1 MAKQFVGKATS
12 YTAEGADARF
22 IDNDEQTQAL
32 NTLRN
37 EVPGLADARIE
48 ARIEAYK
55 QEANAKFALN
65 TALDSLLKAVDA
77 AATYAPKSA
86 LEGLLKAADAAATYA
101 SKGELQAAKDVLD
114 KGLKDNA
121 DADARRWSV
130 ISANKTNVEKLQA
143 SMTAVETRV
152 KALEDKPAAPGG
164 QGGGVQA
171 GDTGWVDI
179 AQGQVGAGQYQYRV
193 VGATMFFRK
202 KGDEW
207 RALPKP
213 ATTVTHIATLPQT
226 YGKLERA
233 NVQVVKKGDPKQGNG
248 DVWTSDGSMIEVW
261 PNWTVKYTCM
271 DLQGTYAMDLL
282 KTTVEKPLLTPAQPG
297 GAGGVTEETLNQKIY
312 ELKTNLEAKITAAT
326 SMIASTRAVMS
337 GVNDKVNILETTVG
351 EHTTRI
357 TALENKPGGGAA
369 TGATV
374 LVLGPTEAV
383 PVGTKPG
390 TVIVRRSN

>member
-12 YTAEGADARF
+12 YTVDGAEARF

-37 EVPGLADARIE
+37 EVPDLANARIE
-48 ARIEAYK
+48 ARIDAYK
-55 QEANAKFALN
+55 QEVNAKFALKS
-65 TALDSLLKAVDA
+65 ALDGLLKAVDA

-101 SKGELQAAKDVLD
+101 SKGELQAAKDALD

-121 DADARRWSV
+121 DADSQRWSV
-130 ISANKTNVEKLQA
+130 ISGNKTNVEKLQA

-152 KALEDKPAAPGG
+152 KALEDAPGG
-164 QGGGVQA
+164 GGGGLKV
-171 GDTGWVDI
+171 GDTGWKDI
-179 AQGQVGAGQYQYRV
+179 ETGQVGAGQYQYRV
-193 VGATMFFRK
+193 VGATMFLRK
-202 KGDEW
+202 AGDEW

-213 ATTVTHIATLPQT
+213 TKTVTHVATLPQT

-233 NVQVVKKGDPKQGNG
+233 STLVVKKGDPAQGKQ
-248 DVWTSDGSMIEVW
+248 DEWTSDGSMVEIW

-282 KTTVEKPLLTPAQPG
+282 KTTVEKPLISPAGASG
-297 GAGGVTEETLNQKIY
+297 GITEETLNQKLDT
-312 ELKTNLEAKITAAT
+312 LKTSLEAQIRAAQ
-326 SMIASTRAVMS
+326 SEAASTKAQLS
-337 GVNDKVNILETTVG
+337 TLNTKVED
-351 EHTTRI
+351 HATRI
-357 TALENKPGGGAA
+357 TALENKPAG
-369 TGATV
+369 TSTPL

-383 PVGTKPG
+383 PAGTKPG

>member
-12 YTAEGADARF
+12 YTVDGAEARF

-37 EVPGLADARIE
+37 EVPDLANARIE

-55 QEANAKFALN
+55 QEVNARFALKS
-65 TALDSLLKAVDA
+65 ALDGLLKAADA

-86 LEGLLKAADAAATYA
+86 LEGLLKASDAAATYA
-101 SKGELQAAKDVLD
+101 AKGDLAAAKEALE
-114 KGLKDNA
+114 KSLKDNT
-121 DADARRWSV
+121 DADARRWGV
-130 ISANKTNVEKLQA
+130 ISANKEDVADLK
-143 SMTAVETRV
+143 TRV

-164 QGGGVQA
+164 GAGGVQA
-171 GDTGWVDI
+171 GDTGWKDI
-179 AQGQVGAGQYQYRV
+179 ETGQVGAGQYQYRV
-193 VGATMFFRK
+193 VGATMFLRK
-202 KGDEW
+202 AGDEW

-213 ATTVTHIATLPQT
+213 TRTVTHIATLPQT

-233 NVQVVKKGDPKQGNG
+233 STLVVKKGDPAQGKQ
-248 DVWTSDGSMIEVW
+248 DEWTSDGSMVEIW

-271 DLQGTYAMDLL
+271 DLQGVYAMDLL

-297 GAGGVTEETLNQKIY
+297 GGVTEETLNQKLND
-312 ELKTNLEAKITAAT
+312 LKT
-326 SMIASTRAVMS
+326 S
-337 GVNDKVNILETTVG
+337 LETQIRANHAEFISIKARMTETKTKV
-351 EHTTRI
+351 EALETKV
-357 TALENKPGGGAA
+357 TALENKPGG
-369 TGATV
+369 TSTPL

-383 PVGTKPG
+383 PAGTKPG

>member
-12 YTAEGADARF
+12 YTVDGAEARF

-37 EVPGLADARIE
+37 EVPDLANARIE

-55 QEANAKFALN
+55 QEVNARFALKG
-65 TALDSLLKAVDA
+65 ALD
-77 AATYAPKSA
+77 
-86 LEGLLKAADAAATYA
+86 GLLKAADAAATYVPKTALEGLLKA
-101 SKGELQAAKDVLD
+101 SDAAATYVAKGDLEAAKEALE

-121 DADARRWSV
+121 DTDARRWSV
-130 ISANKTNVEKLQA
+130 ISTNKTDVTDLK
-143 SMTAVETRV
+143 TRV
-152 KALEDKPAAPGG
+152 KALEDKSGG

-179 AQGQVGAGQYQYRV
+179 AQDQVGAGQYQYRV

-202 KGDEW
+202 AGDEW

-213 ATTVTHIATLPQT
+213 TKTVTHVATLPRT

-233 NVQVVKKGDPKQGNG
+233 SALVVKKGDLAQGKQ
-248 DVWTSDGSMIEVW
+248 DEWTSDGSMIEIW

-271 DLQGTYAMDLL
+271 DLQGVYAMDLL
-282 KTTVEKPLLTPAQPG
+282 KTTVEKPLLNSAQPG
-297 GAGGVTEETLNQKIY
+297 GAGGVTEEKLNQKID
-312 ELKTNLEAKITAAT
+312 ELKTSLEAKITAAT
-326 SMIASTRAVMS
+326 SEVASTKAVMS
-337 GVNDKVNILETTVG
+337 GVRDKVKTLETTVG

-357 TALENKPGGGAA
+357 TTLENKLGGGAA

-383 PVGTKPG
+383 PQGTKPG

>member
-48 ARIEAYK
+48 ARVEAYK
-55 QEANAKFALN
+55 QEVNAKFAL
-65 TALDSLLKAVDA
+65 
-77 AATYAPKSA
+77 KSA
-86 LEGLLKAADAAATYA
+86 LDGLLKAADAAATYA
-101 SKGELQAAKDVLD
+101 PKAALEGLLKASDAAATYAAKGDLASA
-114 KGLKDNA
+114 KEALEKSLKENT
-121 DADARRWSV
+121 DADTRRWSV
-130 ISANKTNVEKLQA
+130 ISANKTDVTDLK
-143 SMTAVETRV
+143 TRV

-193 VGATMFFRK
+193 VGATMFLRK
-202 KGDEW
+202 AGDEW

-213 ATTVTHIATLPQT
+213 AKTVTHVATLPQT

-233 NVQVVKKGDPKQGNG
+233 STLVVKKGDPAQGKQ
-248 DVWTSDGSMIEVW
+248 DEWTSDGSMIEIW

-271 DLQGTYAMDLL
+271 DLQGVYAMDLL
-282 KTTVEKPLLTPAQPG
+282 KTTVEKPLISPA
-297 GAGGVTEETLNQKIY
+297 GAGGGITEETLNQRLDT
-312 ELKTNLEAKITAAT
+312 LKTSLEAQI
-326 SMIASTRAVMS
+326 RANS
-337 GVNDKVNILETTVG
+337 GELAGIKTQVSGTKTKVETLETKV
-351 EHTTRI
+351 
-357 TALENKPGGGAA
+357 TALENKPGG
-369 TGATV
+369 TGTPL

>member
-12 YTAEGADARF
+12 YTVDGAEARF

-37 EVPGLADARIE
+37 EVPNLANARIE
-48 ARIEAYK
+48 ARIDAYK
-55 QEANAKFALN
+55 LEVNAKFRSVFS
-65 TALDSLLKAVDA
+65 ALDDLLKVADA
-77 AATYAPKSA
+77 AATYAPKAA

-101 SKGELQAAKDVLD
+101 SKGDLAAAKEALE
-114 KGLKDNA
+114 KGLKDNM

-130 ISANKTNVEKLQA
+130 ISANKTDVADLK
-143 SMTAVETRV
+143 TRV

-213 ATTVTHIATLPQT
+213 AGANTHIATLPQT

-233 NVQVVKKGDPKQGNG
+233 SVLVVKKDGDN
-248 DVWTSDGSMIEVW
+248 WLSDGSMIEVW
-261 PNWTVKYTCM
+261 PNWTVKYSCK

-297 GAGGVTEETLNQKIY
+297 GGVTEEKLN
-312 ELKTNLEAKITAAT
+312 ELKTSLEAKITAAT
-326 SMIASTRAVMS
+326 SEIASTKAVMT
-337 GVNDKVNILETTVG
+337 GVRDKVTTLETTVG
-351 EHTTRI
+351 EHTSKI
-357 TALENKPGGGAA
+357 AALENKPGGGAGA
-369 TGATV
+369 GATV
-374 LVLGPTEAV
+374 LVLGPTENLPA
-383 PVGTKPG
+383 GTKPG

>member
-12 YTAEGADARF
+12 YTVDGAEARF

-37 EVPGLADARIE
+37 EVPDLANARIE

-55 QEANAKFALN
+55 QEVNAKFAL
-65 TALDSLLKAVDA
+65 
-77 AATYAPKSA
+77 KSA
-86 LEGLLKAADAAATYA
+86 LDGLLKAADAAATYA
-101 SKGELQAAKDVLD
+101 PKAALEGLLKATDAAATYASKGDLAAAKEALEQ
-114 KGLKDNA
+114 GLKENT

-130 ISANKTNVEKLQA
+130 ISANKTDVADLK
-143 SMTAVETRV
+143 TRV

-179 AQGQVGAGQYQYRV
+179 AEGQVGAGQYQYRV

-213 ATTVTHIATLPQT
+213 ATTVTHVATLPQT

-233 NVQVVKKGDPKQGNG
+233 STLVVKKGDPKQGKG
-248 DVWTSDGSMIEVW
+248 DEWTSDGSMIEIW

-297 GAGGVTEETLNQKIY
+297 GGVTEEKLN
-312 ELKTNLEAKITAAT
+312 ELKTSLEAKITAAT
-326 SMIASTRAVMS
+326 SEIASTRAIMS
-337 GVNDKVNILETTVG
+337 GVRDKVTTLETKVA
-351 EHTTRI
+351 
-357 TALENKPGGGAA
+357 ALEKNPGGGAG

-374 LVLGPTEAV
+374 LVLGPTENLPA
-383 PVGTKPG
+383 GTKPG

>member
-37 EVPGLADARIE
+37 EVPDLANARIE

-55 QEANAKFALN
+55 QEVNAKFALK
-65 TALDSLLKAVDA
+65 TALDGLLKVVDA

-86 LEGLLKAADAAATYA
+86 LEGLLKAADAATTYA
-101 SKGELQAAKDVLD
+101 SKGELQAAKDALD

-121 DADARRWSV
+121 DADSRRWSV
-130 ISANKTNVEKLQA
+130 ISGNKTNVEKLQA

-152 KALEDKPAAPGG
+152 KALEDAPGGG
-164 QGGGVQA
+164 QGGGGLKV
-171 GDTGWVDI
+171 GDTGWKDI
-179 AQGQVGAGQYQYRV
+179 ETGQVGAGQYQYRV
-193 VGATMFFRK
+193 VGATMFLRK
-202 KGDEW
+202 AGDEW

-213 ATTVTHIATLPQT
+213 TSTVTHVATLPQT

-233 NVQVVKKGDPKQGNG
+233 STLVVKKGDPAQGKQ
-248 DVWTSDGSMIEVW
+248 DEWTSDGSMVEIW

-271 DLQGTYAMDLL
+271 DLQGIYAMDLL
-282 KTTVEKPLLTPAQPG
+282 KTTVEKPLITPG
-297 GAGGVTEETLNQKIY
+297 GAGGAGDITEETLNKKIE
-312 ELKTNLEAKITAAT
+312 ELKTNLEAKITANVA
-326 SMIASTRAVMS
+326 MITATRAQAS
-337 GVNDKVNILETTVG
+337 NAVNKVAALEPRV
-351 EHTTRI
+351 
-357 TALENKPGGGAA
+357 TALENKPAG
-369 TGATV
+369 TGV
-374 LVLGPTEAV
+374 QLLVLGPTEAV
-383 PVGTKPG
+383 PAGTKPG

>member
-12 YTAEGADARF
+12 YTVDGAEARF

-55 QEANAKFALN
+55 QEVNAKFALK
-65 TALDSLLKAVDA
+65 TALDGLLKAVDA

-101 SKGELQAAKDVLD
+101 SKGELQAAKDALD

-130 ISANKTNVEKLQA
+130 ISANKTDVADLK
-143 SMTAVETRV
+143 TRV

-213 ATTVTHIATLPQT
+213 AAMNTHIATLPQN

-233 NVQVVKKGDPKQGNG
+233 SVLVVKKDGDN
-248 DVWTSDGSMIEVW
+248 WISDGSMIEIW
-261 PNWTVKYTCM
+261 PNWTVKYTCK
-271 DLQGTYAMDLL
+271 DLQGVYAMDLL
-282 KTTVEKPLLTPAQPG
+282 TTSVEKPLLTPAQPG
-297 GAGGVTEETLNQKIY
+297 GGVTEETLNQKIN
-312 ELKTNLEAKITAAT
+312 ELKTGLEAKITAIT
-326 SMIASTRAVMS
+326 SEIASTKARMS
-337 GVNDKVNILETTVG
+337 GVRDKVTSLETKVA
-351 EHTTRI
+351 E
-357 TALENKPGGGAA
+357 LEKKPGGGAA

-383 PVGTKPG
+383 PAGTKPG

>member
-32 NTLRN
+32 NALRN

-55 QEANAKFALN
+55 QEVNAKFAL
-65 TALDSLLKAVDA
+65 
-77 AATYAPKSA
+77 KSA
-86 LEGLLKAADAAATYA
+86 LDGLLKAADAAATYA
-101 SKGELQAAKDVLD
+101 PKAALEGLLKATDAAATYASKGDLAAAKEALE
-114 KGLKDNA
+114 KGLKDNT
-121 DADARRWSV
+121 DADARRWDV
-130 ISANKTNVEKLQA
+130 ISANKTEVADLK
-143 SMTAVETRV
+143 TRV

-193 VGATMFFRK
+193 VGAMMFFRK

-213 ATTVTHIATLPQT
+213 ATTVTHVATLPQT

-233 NVQVVKKGDPKQGNG
+233 STLVVKRGDPRQGKGDE
-248 DVWTSDGSMIEVW
+248 WTSDGSMIEIW

-297 GAGGVTEETLNQKIY
+297 GGVTEEKLN
-312 ELKTNLEAKITAAT
+312 ELKTSLEAKITAAT
-326 SMIASTRAVMS
+326 SEIASTKAIMS
-337 GVNDKVNILETTVG
+337 SVRDKVTTLETTVG
-351 EHTTRI
+351 EHTSKI
-357 TALENKPGGGAA
+357 AALENKPGGGAG

-374 LVLGPTEAV
+374 LVLGPTENLPA
-383 PVGTKPG
+383 GTKPG

>member
-55 QEANAKFALN
+55 QEVNAKFALKS
-65 TALDSLLKAVDA
+65 ALDGLLKAVDA

-86 LEGLLKAADAAATYA
+86 LEGLLKATDAAATYA
-101 SKGELQAAKDVLD
+101 SKGELQAAKDALD
-114 KGLKDNA
+114 KGLKDNK
-121 DADARRWSV
+121 DADSRRWSV
-130 ISANKTNVEKLQA
+130 ISGNKTNVEKLQA
-143 SMTAVETRV
+143 SMTAVESRV
-152 KALEDKPAAPGG
+152 KALEDAPGG
-164 QGGGVQA
+164 GGLKV
-171 GDTGWVDI
+171 GDTGWKDI
-179 AQGQVGAGQYQYRV
+179 ETGQVGAGQYQYRV
-193 VGATMFFRK
+193 VGATMFLRK
-202 KGDEW
+202 AGDDW

-213 ATTVTHIATLPQT
+213 ARTVTHVATLPQT

-233 NVQVVKKGDPKQGNG
+233 STLVVKKGDPAQGKQ
-248 DVWTSDGSMIEVW
+248 DEWTSDGSMIEIW

-271 DLQGTYAMDLL
+271 DLQGVYAMDLL
-282 KTTVEKPLLTPAQPG
+282 KTTVEKPLISPA
-297 GAGGVTEETLNQKIY
+297 GAGGGVTEETLNQRLDT
-312 ELKTNLEAKITAAT
+312 LKTSLETQI
-326 SMIASTRAVMS
+326 RAVQS
-337 GVNDKVNILETTVG
+337 ESSNVKAQTSALNTKVEAH
-351 EHTTRI
+351 ETRI
-357 TALENKPGGGAA
+357 TALENKPAG
-369 TGATV
+369 TGTPL

-383 PVGTKPG
+383 PSGTKPG

>member
-12 YTAEGADARF
+12 YTVDGAEARF

-32 NTLRN
+32 NALRN

-55 QEANAKFALN
+55 QEVNAKFALKS
-65 TALDSLLKAVDA
+65 ALDDLLKATDA
-77 AATYAPKSA
+77 AATYAPKTA
-86 LEGLLKAADAAATYA
+86 LEGLLKATDAATAYA
-101 SKGELQAAKDVLD
+101 SKGDLAAAKEALE
-114 KGLKDNA
+114 KGLKDNT
-121 DADARRWSV
+121 DADERRWNV
-130 ISANKTNVEKLQA
+130 ISANKTDVADLK
-143 SMTAVETRV
+143 TRV

-213 ATTVTHIATLPQT
+213 ATTMTHVATLPQT

-233 NVQVVKKGDPKQGNG
+233 STLVVKKGDPNQGKG
-248 DVWTSDGSMIEVW
+248 DEWTSDGSMIEIW

-282 KTTVEKPLLTPAQPG
+282 KTTVEKPLLTTAQPG
-297 GAGGVTEETLNQKIY
+297 GGVTEEKLN
-312 ELKTNLEAKITAAT
+312 ELKTSLEMKITAA
-326 SMIASTRAVMS
+326 SSEIASTRAMMS
-337 GVNDKVNILETTVG
+337 GVRDKVTTLETTVG
-351 EHTTRI
+351 DHTTRI
-357 TALENKPGGGAA
+357 TALENKPGGGAG

-374 LVLGPTEAV
+374 LVLGPTENLPA
-383 PVGTKPG
+383 GTKPG

>member
-12 YTAEGADARF
+12 YTVDGAEARF

-37 EVPGLADARIE
+37 EVPDLANARIE

-55 QEANAKFALN
+55 QEVNAKYALKS
-65 TALDSLLKAVDA
+65 ALDGLLKSTDA
-77 AATYAPKSA
+77 AATYAPKAA
-86 LEGLLKAADAAATYA
+86 LEGLLKASDAAATYA
-101 SKGELQAAKDVLD
+101 AKGDLAAAKEALE

-130 ISANKTNVEKLQA
+130 ISANKTDVADLK
-143 SMTAVETRV
+143 TRV

-164 QGGGVQA
+164 HGGGVQA
-171 GDTGWVDI
+171 GDTGWKDI
-179 AQGQVGAGQYQYRV
+179 ETGQVGAGQYQYRV

-213 ATTVTHIATLPQT
+213 AAMNTHIATLPQT

-233 NVQVVKKGDPKQGNG
+233 SVLVVKKDGDN
-248 DVWTSDGSMIEVW
+248 WTSDGSMIEVW
-261 PNWTVKYTCM
+261 PNWTVKYTCK
-271 DLQGTYAMDLL
+271 DLQGVYAMDLL
-282 KTTVEKPLLTPAQPG
+282 MTSVEKPLLTPAQPG
-297 GAGGVTEETLNQKIY
+297 GGVTEETLNQKIN
-312 ELKTNLEAKITAAT
+312 ELKTYLEARITAIT
-326 SMIASTRAVMS
+326 SEIASTKALMS
-337 GVNDKVNILETTVG
+337 GVGDKVTNLETTVG
-351 EHTTRI
+351 DHTTRI

-383 PVGTKPG
+383 PAGTKPG

>member
-32 NTLRN
+32 NALRN
-37 EVPGLADARIE
+37 EVPDLANARIE

-55 QEANAKFALN
+55 QEVNAKFALKS
-65 TALDSLLKAVDA
+65 ALDGLLTAADA
-77 AATYAPKSA
+77 AATYAPKAA
-86 LEGLLKAADAAATYA
+86 LEGLVKATDAAATYA
-101 SKGELQAAKDVLD
+101 SKGDLAAAKEALE
-114 KGLKDNA
+114 KGLKDNT

-130 ISANKTNVEKLQA
+130 ISANKTDVADLK
-143 SMTAVETRV
+143 TRV

-179 AQGQVGAGQYQYRV
+179 AAGQVGAGQYQYRV

-213 ATTVTHIATLPQT
+213 AAANTHIATLPQT

-233 NVQVVKKGDPKQGNG
+233 SVLVIKKDGDN
-248 DVWTSDGSMIEVW
+248 WLSDGSMIEVW
-261 PNWTVKYTCM
+261 PNWTVKYSCK

-282 KTTVEKPLLTPAQPG
+282 MTSVEKPLLTPAQPG
-297 GAGGVTEETLNQKIY
+297 GGVTEEKLN
-312 ELKTNLEAKITAAT
+312 ELKTSLEAKITAAT
-326 SMIASTRAVMS
+326 SEIASTKTIMS
-337 GVNDKVNILETTVG
+337 GVRDKVTTLETSVKTNADK
-351 EHTTRI
+351 I
-357 TALENKPGGGAA
+357 AALENKPGGGGT

-374 LVLGPTEAV
+374 LVLGPTENLPA
-383 PVGTKPG
+383 GTKPG

>member
-12 YTAEGADARF
+12 YTVDGAEARF

-37 EVPGLADARIE
+37 EVPDLANARIE

-55 QEANAKFALN
+55 QEVNAKFALKS
-65 TALDSLLKAVDA
+65 ALDGLLKATDA
-77 AATYAPKSA
+77 AATYAPKAA
-86 LEGLLKAADAAATYA
+86 LEGLLKATDAAAAYA
-101 SKGELQAAKDVLD
+101 SKGDLAAAKEALE
-114 KGLKDNA
+114 KGLKENT

-130 ISANKTNVEKLQA
+130 ISANKTDVADLK
-143 SMTAVETRV
+143 TRV

-164 QGGGVQA
+164 PGGGVQA

-233 NVQVVKKGDPKQGNG
+233 STLVVKKGENDAW
-248 DVWTSDGSMIEVW
+248 VSDGSMIEVW

-297 GAGGVTEETLNQKIY
+297 GGVTEEKLN
-312 ELKTNLEAKITAAT
+312 ELKTGLEAKITAAT
-326 SMIASTRAVMS
+326 SEIASTKAVMT
-337 GVNDKVNILETTVG
+337 GVRDKVTTLETTVG
-351 EHTTRI
+351 EHTSKI
-357 TALENKPGGGAA
+357 AALEAKPGGGGS
-369 TGATV
+369 GATV
-374 LVLGPTEAV
+374 LVLGPTENLPA
-383 PVGTKPG
+383 GTKPG

>member
-37 EVPGLADARIE
+37 EVPDLANARIE

-55 QEANAKFALN
+55 QEVNAKFALKS
-65 TALDSLLKAVDA
+65 ALDGLLKAADA
-77 AATYAPKSA
+77 TATYAPKVA
-86 LEGLLKAADAAATYA
+86 LEGLLKAADAAAIYA
-101 SKGELQAAKDVLD
+101 SKGDLEAAKEALE
-114 KGLKDNA
+114 KGLKDNTDTDAKRWGVINANMTDVA
-121 DADARRWSV
+121 DL
-130 ISANKTNVEKLQA
+130 K
-143 SMTAVETRV
+143 TRV
-152 KALEDKPAAPGG
+152 KALEDKPAVPGG
-164 QGGGVQA
+164 QSGGVQA

-207 RALPKP
+207 RPLPKP
-213 ATTVTHIATLPQT
+213 ATTVTHVATLPQT

-233 NVQVVKKGDPKQGNG
+233 STLVVKKGDPKQGKG
-248 DVWTSDGSMIEVW
+248 DEWTSDGSMIEIW
-261 PNWTVKYTCM
+261 PNWTVQYSCM

-297 GAGGVTEETLNQKIY
+297 GGVTEEKLN
-312 ELKTNLEAKITAAT
+312 ELKTSLEAKITTAT
-326 SMIASTRAVMS
+326 SEIAAYKDMMAV
-337 GVNDKVNILETTVG
+337 VRDKVTTLETTVG
-351 EHTTRI
+351 EHTSKI
-357 TALENKPGGGAA
+357 VALENKPGGGAG

-374 LVLGPTEAV
+374 LVLGPTENLPA
-383 PVGTKPG
+383 GTKPG

>member
-37 EVPGLADARIE
+37 EVPDLANARIE

-55 QEANAKFALN
+55 QEVNAKFALK
-65 TALDSLLKAVDA
+65 TALDGLLKAVDA

-101 SKGELQAAKDVLD
+101 SKGELQAAKDALD

-121 DADARRWSV
+121 DADSRRWSV
-130 ISANKTNVEKLQA
+130 ISGNKTNVEKLQA

-152 KALEDKPAAPGG
+152 KALEDAPGG
-164 QGGGVQA
+164 GGGAGGGLKV
-171 GDTGWVDI
+171 GDTGWKDI
-179 AQGQVGAGQYQYRV
+179 ETDQVGAGQYQYRV
-193 VGATMFFRK
+193 VGATMFLRK
-202 KGDEW
+202 AGDEW

-213 ATTVTHIATLPQT
+213 TKTVTHVATLPHT

-233 NVQVVKKGDPKQGNG
+233 SVLVVKRGDPAQGKQ
-248 DVWTSDGSMIEVW
+248 DEWTSDGSMIEIW

-271 DLQGTYAMDLL
+271 DLQGVYAMDLL
-282 KTTVEKPLLTPAQPG
+282 KTTVEKPLISPA
-297 GAGGVTEETLNQKIY
+297 GAGGDITEDTLNQKLDT
-312 ELKTNLEAKITAAT
+312 LKTSLETQI
-326 SMIASTRAVMS
+326 RAVQSEAAGVKARMS
-337 GVNDKVNILETTVG
+337 TLNTKVED
-351 EHTTRI
+351 HTTRI
-357 TALENKPGGGAA
+357 AALENKPAGGG
-369 TGATV
+369 TPL

-383 PVGTKPG
+383 PAGTKPG

>member
-37 EVPGLADARIE
+37 EVPDLANARIE

-55 QEANAKFALN
+55 QEVNAKFALKG
-65 TALDSLLKAVDA
+65 ALDGLLKAVDA

-86 LEGLLKAADAAATYA
+86 LEGLLKASDAASTYA
-101 SKGELQAAKDVLD
+101 AKGDLAAAKEALE
-114 KGLKDNA
+114 KGLKDNE
-121 DADARRWSV
+121 DADSRRWSV
-130 ISANKTNVEKLQA
+130 ISGNKTNVEKLQA

-152 KALEDKPAAPGG
+152 KALEDAPGG
-164 QGGGVQA
+164 QGQGGGGLKV
-171 GDTGWVDI
+171 GDTGWKDI
-179 AQGQVGAGQYQYRV
+179 ETGQVGAGQYQYRV

-202 KGDEW
+202 AGDEW

-213 ATTVTHIATLPQT
+213 TKTVTHVATLPQT

-233 NVQVVKKGDPKQGNG
+233 STLVVKKGDPALGKQ
-248 DVWTSDGSMIEVW
+248 DEWTSDGSMIEIW
-261 PNWTVKYTCM
+261 PNWIVKYTCM

-282 KTTVEKPLLTPAQPG
+282 KTTVEKPLISPA
-297 GAGGVTEETLNQKIY
+297 GAGDGITEETLNQKLDT
-312 ELKTNLEAKITAAT
+312 LKTSLEAQIRAN
-326 SMIASTRAVMS
+326 SSELASFKAQIS
-337 GVNDKVNILETTVG
+337 GTKSKVEALETKV
-351 EHTTRI
+351 
-357 TALENKPGGGAA
+357 TALENKPAGSG
-369 TGATV
+369 TPL

-383 PVGTKPG
+383 PAGTKPG

>member
-37 EVPGLADARIE
+37 EVPDLANARIE

-55 QEANAKFALN
+55 QEVNAKFALKK
-65 TALDSLLKAVDA
+65 ALDGLLKAVDA
-77 AATYAPKSA
+77 AAAYAPKSA

-101 SKGELQAAKDVLD
+101 SKGELQAAKDALD

-121 DADARRWSV
+121 DADSRRWSV
-130 ISANKTNVEKLQA
+130 ISGNKTNVEKLQT
-143 SMTAVETRV
+143 SMTAIEGRV
-152 KALEDKPAAPGG
+152 KALEDAP
-164 QGGGVQA
+164 QGGGGAEGGLKV
-171 GDTGWVDI
+171 GDTGWKDI
-179 AQGQVGAGQYQYRV
+179 ETGQVGAGQYQYRV
-193 VGATMFFRK
+193 VGATMFFRRA
-202 KGDEW
+202 GDEW

-213 ATTVTHIATLPQT
+213 KATVTLIATLPQT

-233 NVQVVKKGDPKQGNG
+233 STLVVKKGDPAQGKDNE
-248 DVWTSDGSMIEVW
+248 WTSDGSMIELW

-271 DLQGTYAMDLL
+271 DLQGVYAMDLL
-282 KTTVEKPLLTPAQPG
+282 KTTVEKPLISPAGSG
-297 GAGGVTEETLNQKIY
+297 GITEETLNTKLDA
-312 ELKTNLEAKITAAT
+312 LKTSLEAQIRATQSEAASAKT
-326 SMIASTRAVMS
+326 LLSALTM
-337 GVNDKVNILETTVG
+337 KVED
-351 EHTTRI
+351 HTTRI
-357 TALENKPGGGAA
+357 TTLENKPSGGAA

-383 PVGTKPG
+383 PAGTKPG

>member
-12 YTAEGADARF
+12 YTVDGAEARF

-37 EVPGLADARIE
+37 EVPDLANARIE

-55 QEANAKFALN
+55 QEVNAKFAL
-65 TALDSLLKAVDA
+65 
-77 AATYAPKSA
+77 KSA
-86 LEGLLKAADAAATYA
+86 LDGLLKAADAAAAYAPKAALEGLLKATDAAATYV
-101 SKGELQAAKDVLD
+101 SKGDLAAAKEALE
-114 KGLKDNA
+114 KGLKDNT

-130 ISANKTNVEKLQA
+130 ISANKTDVADLK
-143 SMTAVETRV
+143 TRV

-179 AQGQVGAGQYQYRV
+179 AAGQVGAGQYQYRV

-207 RALPKP
+207 RPLPKP
-213 ATTVTHIATLPQT
+213 ATTVTHVATLPQT

-233 NVQVVKKGDPKQGNG
+233 STLVVKKGDPKQGKG
-248 DVWTSDGSMIEVW
+248 DEWISDGSMIEIW

-297 GAGGVTEETLNQKIY
+297 GGVTEEKLN
-312 ELKTNLEAKITAAT
+312 ELKTSLEAKLTAAT
-326 SMIASTRAVMS
+326 SEIASTKAMMS
-337 GVNDKVNILETTVG
+337 GVRDKVTTLETKVA
-351 EHTTRI
+351 
-357 TALENKPGGGAA
+357 ALENKPGGGAG

-374 LVLGPTEAV
+374 LVLGPTENLPA
-383 PVGTKPG
+383 GTKPG

>member
-12 YTAEGADARF
+12 YTVEGADARF
-22 IDNDEQTQAL
+22 IDDDEQTQAL

-37 EVPGLADARIE
+37 EVPDLANARIE

-55 QEANAKFALN
+55 QEVNAKFALK
-65 TALDSLLKAVDA
+65 TALDGLLKAADA

-101 SKGELQAAKDVLD
+101 SKGELQAAKDALD

-121 DADARRWSV
+121 DADSRRWSV
-130 ISANKTNVEKLQA
+130 ISGNKTNVEKLQA

-152 KALEDKPAAPGG
+152 KALEDAPGG
-164 QGGGVQA
+164 GGGAGGGLKV
-171 GDTGWVDI
+171 GDTGWKDI
-179 AQGQVGAGQYQYRV
+179 ETGQVGAGQYQYRV
-193 VGATMFFRK
+193 VGATMFLRK
-202 KGDEW
+202 AGDEW

-213 ATTVTHIATLPQT
+213 TKTVTHVATLPQT

-233 NVQVVKKGDPKQGNG
+233 STLVVKKGDPAQGKQ
-248 DVWTSDGSMIEVW
+248 DEWTSDGSMIEVW

-271 DLQGTYAMDLL
+271 DLQGIYAMALL
-282 KTTVEKPLLTPAQPG
+282 KTTVEKPLISPA
-297 GAGGVTEETLNQKIY
+297 GAGGGITEEVLNQKLND
-312 ELKTNLEAKITAAT
+312 LKASLEVQIHANSSEFSSFKAQ
-326 SMIASTRAVMS
+326 ASSTMS
-337 GVNDKVNILETTVG
+337 KVEALETKV
-351 EHTTRI
+351 
-357 TALENKPGGGAA
+357 TALENKPGG
-369 TGATV
+369 TSTPL

-383 PVGTKPG
+383 PAGTKPG

>member
-12 YTAEGADARF
+12 YTVDGAEARF

-32 NTLRN
+32 NALRN
-37 EVPGLADARIE
+37 EVPDLADARIE
-48 ARIEAYK
+48 ARIEVYK
-55 QEANAKFALN
+55 QEVNAKYALKS
-65 TALDSLLKAVDA
+65 ALDGLLKAADA

-101 SKGELQAAKDVLD
+101 SKGELQAAKDALD
-114 KGLKDNA
+114 KGLKENT
-121 DADARRWSV
+121 DADSRRWSV
-130 ISANKTNVEKLQA
+130 ISGNKTNVEKLQA

-152 KALEDKPAAPGG
+152 KALEDAPGGGG

-207 RALPKP
+207 RPLPKP
-213 ATTVTHIATLPQT
+213 VAINTHIATLPQT

-233 NVQVVKKGDPKQGNG
+233 SVLVVKKDGDN
-248 DVWTSDGSMIEVW
+248 WTSDGSMIEVW
-261 PNWTVKYTCM
+261 PNWTVKYTCK
-271 DLQGTYAMDLL
+271 DLQGVYAMDLL
-282 KTTVEKPLLTPAQPG
+282 MTSVEKPLLTPAG
-297 GAGGVTEETLNQKIY
+297 GGVTEETLNQKIN
-312 ELKTNLEAKITAAT
+312 ELKTGLEAKITAAT
-326 SMIASTRAVMS
+326 SEIASTKAVMS
-337 GVNDKVNILETTVG
+337 GVKDKVTTLETTVG
-351 EHTTRI
+351 DHTTRI
-357 TALENKPGGGAA
+357 TALENKPGGGAG

-383 PVGTKPG
+383 PAGTKSG

>member
-12 YTAEGADARF
+12 YTVDGAEARF

-37 EVPGLADARIE
+37 EVPDLANARIE

-55 QEANAKFALN
+55 QEVNARFALKS
-65 TALDSLLKAVDA
+65 ALDGLLKAADA

-86 LEGLLKAADAAATYA
+86 LEGLLKASDAAATYA
-101 SKGELQAAKDVLD
+101 AKGDLAAAKEALE
-114 KGLKDNA
+114 KSLKDNT

-130 ISANKTNVEKLQA
+130 ISANKTDVADLK
-143 SMTAVETRV
+143 TRV
-152 KALEDKPAAPGG
+152 KALEDKPAGG
-164 QGGGVQA
+164 GAGGGVQA

-213 ATTVTHIATLPQT
+213 TTTVTHVATLPQT

-233 NVQVVKKGDPKQGNG
+233 STLVVKKGDPKQGKG
-248 DVWTSDGSMIEVW
+248 DEWTSDGSMVEIW

-297 GAGGVTEETLNQKIY
+297 GGITEETLTQRLDT
-312 ELKTNLEAKITAAT
+312 LKSDLEAKITATT
-326 SMIASTRAVMS
+326 SNIASTKAMMSAVR
-337 GVNDKVNILETTVG
+337 DKVTTLETSVKTNAG
-351 EHTTRI
+351 KI
-357 TALENKPGGGAA
+357 AALEAKPQGGGS
-369 TGATV
+369 GATV
-374 LVLGPTEAV
+374 LVLGPTENLPA
-383 PVGTKPG
+383 GTKPG

>member
-12 YTAEGADARF
+12 YTVDGAEARF

-55 QEANAKFALN
+55 QEVNAKFAL
-65 TALDSLLKAVDA
+65 
-77 AATYAPKSA
+77 KSA
-86 LEGLLKAADAAATYA
+86 LDGLLKAADAAATYA
-101 SKGELQAAKDVLD
+101 PKTALEGLLKATDAAATYVSKGDLAAAKEALE
-114 KGLKDNA
+114 KGLKDNT

-130 ISANKTNVEKLQA
+130 ISGNKDDIGGLKT
-143 SMTAVETRV
+143 SMTAVEARV
-152 KALEDKPAAPGG
+152 KALEDKPASPGG
-164 QGGGVQA
+164 QGGGVQV

-179 AQGQVGAGQYQYRV
+179 ATGQVGAGQYQYRV
-193 VGATMFFRK
+193 VGAMMFFRK

-207 RALPKP
+207 RSLPKP
-213 ATTVTHIATLPQT
+213 ATTVTHVATLPQT

-233 NVQVVKKGDPKQGNG
+233 STLVVKKGDPKQGKG
-248 DVWTSDGSMIEVW
+248 DEWTSDGSMIEIW

-282 KTTVEKPLLTPAQPG
+282 KTTIEKPLLTPAQPG
-297 GAGGVTEETLNQKIY
+297 GGVTEEKLN
-312 ELKTNLEAKITAAT
+312 ELKTSLEAKLTAAT
-326 SMIASTRAVMS
+326 SEIASTRAMMS
-337 GVNDKVNILETTVG
+337 GVRDKVTTLETTVG
-351 EHTTRI
+351 EHTSKI
-357 TALENKPGGGAA
+357 AALENKPGGGAG

-374 LVLGPTEAV
+374 LVLGPTENLPA
-383 PVGTKPG
+383 GTKPG

>member
-37 EVPGLADARIE
+37 EVPDLANARIE

-55 QEANAKFALN
+55 QEVNAKFALK
-65 TALDSLLKAVDA
+65 TALDGLLKAVDA

-101 SKGELQAAKDVLD
+101 SKGELQAAKDALD

-121 DADARRWSV
+121 DADSRRWSV
-130 ISANKTNVEKLQA
+130 ISGNKTNVEKLQA

-152 KALEDKPAAPGG
+152 KALEDAPGG
-164 QGGGVQA
+164 GGGGGGGLKV
-171 GDTGWVDI
+171 GDTGWKDI
-179 AQGQVGAGQYQYRV
+179 ETGQVGSGQYQYRV

-202 KGDEW
+202 AGDEW
-207 RALPKP
+207 RPLPKP
-213 ATTVTHIATLPQT
+213 TKTVTHVATLPQT

-233 NVQVVKKGDPKQGNG
+233 STLVVKKGKQ
-248 DVWTSDGSMIEVW
+248 DEWTSDGSMVEIW

-271 DLQGTYAMDLL
+271 DLQGVYAMDLL
-282 KTTVEKPLLTPAQPG
+282 KTTVEKPLISPE
-297 GAGGVTEETLNQKIY
+297 GAGSGITEEVLNQKLDT
-312 ELKTNLEAKITAAT
+312 LKAA
-326 SMIASTRAVMS
+326 
-337 GVNDKVNILETTVG
+337 LETQIRTNSFELANIKAQAGSTKSKIEALETKV
-351 EHTTRI
+351 
-357 TALENKPGGGAA
+357 TALENKPAG
-369 TGATV
+369 TGTQL

-383 PVGTKPG
+383 PAGTKPG

>member
-32 NTLRN
+32 NALRN
-37 EVPGLADARIE
+37 EVPDLANARIE

-55 QEANAKFALN
+55 QEVNAKFAL
-65 TALDSLLKAVDA
+65 
-77 AATYAPKSA
+77 KSA
-86 LEGLLKAADAAATYA
+86 LDGLLKAADAAATYA
-101 SKGELQAAKDVLD
+101 PKAALEGLLKASDAAATYAAKGDLAAAKEALE

-130 ISANKTNVEKLQA
+130 ISANKTDVADLK
-143 SMTAVETRV
+143 TRV
-152 KALEDKPAAPGG
+152 KALEDKPGG

-179 AQGQVGAGQYQYRV
+179 AQDQVGAGQYQYRV

-207 RALPKP
+207 RALPKS

-233 NVQVVKKGDPKQGNG
+233 STLVVKKGDPKQGKG
-248 DVWTSDGSMIEVW
+248 DEWTSDGSMIEIW

-297 GAGGVTEETLNQKIY
+297 GGVTEEKLN
-312 ELKTNLEAKITAAT
+312 ELKTSLETKLNAAT
-326 SMIASTRAVMS
+326 SEIASTKAMMS
-337 GVNDKVNILETTVG
+337 SVRDKVTTLETKVA
-351 EHTTRI
+351 E
-357 TALENKPGGGAA
+357 LEKKPNGGAA

-383 PVGTKPG
+383 PAGTKSG

>member
-12 YTAEGADARF
+12 YTVDGAEARF

-37 EVPGLADARIE
+37 EVPDLANARIE

-55 QEANAKFALN
+55 QEVNAKFALKS
-65 TALDSLLKAVDA
+65 ALDGLLKATDA
-77 AATYAPKSA
+77 AATYAPKAA
-86 LEGLLKAADAAATYA
+86 LEGLLKATDAAAAYA
-101 SKGELQAAKDVLD
+101 SKGDLAAAKEALE
-114 KGLKDNA
+114 KGLKDNM

-130 ISANKTNVEKLQA
+130 ISANKTDVADLKA
-143 SMTAVETRV
+143 RV

-213 ATTVTHIATLPQT
+213 ATTVTHVATLPQT

-233 NVQVVKKGDPKQGNG
+233 STLVVKKGDPAQGKG
-248 DVWTSDGSMIEVW
+248 DEWTSDGSMIEIW

-271 DLQGTYAMDLL
+271 DLQGVYAMDLL

-297 GAGGVTEETLNQKIY
+297 GGVTEEELNK
-312 ELKTNLEAKITAAT
+312 LKTSLEAKITAAT
-326 SMIASTRAVMS
+326 SEIDSTKAGLT
-337 GVNDKVNILETTVG
+337 GVRDKVTTLETSVG
-351 EHTTRI
+351 EHTSKI
-357 TALENKPGGGAA
+357 AALENKLGGGA

-374 LVLGPTEAV
+374 LVLGPTENLPA
-383 PVGTKPG
+383 GTKPG

>member
-12 YTAEGADARF
+12 YTVDGAEARF

-37 EVPGLADARIE
+37 EVPSLADARIE

-55 QEANAKFALN
+55 QEVNAKYALKS
-65 TALDSLLKAVDA
+65 ALDGLLKATDA
-77 AATYAPKSA
+77 AATYAPKAA
-86 LEGLLKAADAAATYA
+86 LEGLLKATDAAAAYA
-101 SKGELQAAKDVLD
+101 SKGDLAAAKEALE
-114 KGLKDNA
+114 KGLKDNT
-121 DADARRWSV
+121 DADARRWSI
-130 ISANKTNVEKLQA
+130 ISANKTDVADLK
-143 SMTAVETRV
+143 TRV
-152 KALEDKPAAPGG
+152 KALEDKPTAPGG

-213 ATTVTHIATLPQT
+213 ATTVTHVATLPQT

-233 NVQVVKKGDPKQGNG
+233 STLVVKKGDPAQGKG
-248 DVWTSDGSMIEVW
+248 DEWTSDGSMIEIW

-297 GAGGVTEETLNQKIY
+297 GGVTEEKLN
-312 ELKTNLEAKITAAT
+312 ELKTSLEAKITAAT
-326 SMIASTRAVMS
+326 HEIASAKAMMDSVR
-337 GVNDKVNILETTVG
+337 GKVTTLETSVKTNADKIA
-351 EHTTRI
+351 E
-357 TALENKPGGGAA
+357 LEKKPGGGAG

-374 LVLGPTEAV
+374 LVLGPTENLPA
-383 PVGTKPG
+383 GTKPG

>member
-12 YTAEGADARF
+12 YTVDGAEARF

-55 QEANAKFALN
+55 QEVNAKFAL
-65 TALDSLLKAVDA
+65 
-77 AATYAPKSA
+77 KSA
-86 LEGLLKAADAAATYA
+86 LDGLLKAADAAATYA
-101 SKGELQAAKDVLD
+101 PKAALEGLLKASDAAATYAAKGDLAAA
-114 KGLKDNA
+114 KEALEKSLKDNT
-121 DADARRWSV
+121 DADASRWSV
-130 ISANKTNVEKLQA
+130 ISANKTDVADLK
-143 SMTAVETRV
+143 TRV

-213 ATTVTHIATLPQT
+213 KTTVTHIATLPQT

-233 NVQVVKKGDPKQGNG
+233 STLVVKKGDPALGKQ
-248 DVWTSDGSMIEVW
+248 DEWTSDGSIIEIW
-261 PNWTVKYTCM
+261 PNRTVKYTCM
-271 DLQGTYAMDLL
+271 DLEGTYAMDLL

-297 GAGGVTEETLNQKIY
+297 GG
-312 ELKTNLEAKITAAT
+312 
-326 SMIASTRAVMS
+326 
-337 GVNDKVNILETTVG
+337 
-351 EHTTRI
+351 
-357 TALENKPGGGAA
+357 A

-374 LVLGPTEAV
+374 LVLGPTENLPA
-383 PVGTKPG
+383 GTKPG

>member
-22 IDNDEQTQAL
+22 IDNNEQTQAL
-32 NTLRN
+32 NALRN

-55 QEANAKFALN
+55 QEVNAKFALKS
-65 TALDSLLKAVDA
+65 ALDGLLKAADA
-77 AATYAPKSA
+77 AATYAPKAA

-101 SKGELQAAKDVLD
+101 SKGDLAAAKEALE
-114 KGLKDNA
+114 KGLKDNT

-130 ISANKTNVEKLQA
+130 ISANKTDVADLK
-143 SMTAVETRV
+143 TRV

-193 VGATMFFRK
+193 VGATMFIRK

-213 ATTVTHIATLPQT
+213 VTTVTHIATLPQT

-233 NVQVVKKGDPKQGNG
+233 STLVVKKGDPKQGKG
-248 DVWTSDGSMIEVW
+248 DEWTSDGSMIEIW

-297 GAGGVTEETLNQKIY
+297 GGVTEEKLNQ
-312 ELKTNLEAKITAAT
+312 LKTSLEAKITAAT
-326 SMIASTRAVMS
+326 SEIGSTKAIMS
-337 GVNDKVNILETTVG
+337 SVRDKVTILETTVG
-351 EHTTRI
+351 EHTSKI
-357 TALENKPGGGAA
+357 TALENKPGGG
-369 TGATV
+369 GATV
-374 LVLGPTEAV
+374 LVLGPTENLPA
-383 PVGTKPG
+383 GTKPG

>member
-12 YTAEGADARF
+12 YTVDGAEARF

-37 EVPGLADARIE
+37 EVPDLANARIE
-48 ARIEAYK
+48 AQIEAYK
-55 QEANAKFALN
+55 QKVNAKFAL
-65 TALDSLLKAVDA
+65 
-77 AATYAPKSA
+77 KSA
-86 LEGLLKAADAAATYA
+86 LDGLLKAADAAATYA
-101 SKGELQAAKDVLD
+101 PKAALEGLLKATDAAAAYASKGDLAAAKEALE
-114 KGLKDNA
+114 KGLKENT

-130 ISANKTNVEKLQA
+130 ISANKTDVADLK
-143 SMTAVETRV
+143 TRV

-213 ATTVTHIATLPQT
+213 ATTVTHVATLPQT

-233 NVQVVKKGDPKQGNG
+233 SALVVKKGDPKQGKG
-248 DVWTSDGSMIEVW
+248 DEWTSDGSMIEIW

-297 GAGGVTEETLNQKIY
+297 GGVTEEKLN
-312 ELKTNLEAKITAAT
+312 ELKTSLEVKLNAAT
-326 SMIASTRAVMS
+326 YTIASTKAMVSSVR
-337 GVNDKVNILETTVG
+337 DKVTTLETTVG
-351 EHTTRI
+351 EHTSKI
-357 TALENKPGGGAA
+357 AALENKPGGGGT

-374 LVLGPTEAV
+374 LVLGPTENLPA
-383 PVGTKPG
+383 GTKPG

>member
-12 YTAEGADARF
+12 YTVDGAEARF

-37 EVPGLADARIE
+37 EVPDLANARIE

-55 QEANAKFALN
+55 QEVNAKFALKS
-65 TALDSLLKAVDA
+65 ALDGLLKAADA
-77 AATYAPKSA
+77 AAAYAPKAA

-101 SKGELQAAKDVLD
+101 SKGDLAAAKEVLER
-114 KGLKDNA
+114 GLKDNT

-130 ISANKTNVEKLQA
+130 ISANKTDVADLK
-143 SMTAVETRV
+143 TRV

-213 ATTVTHIATLPQT
+213 TTTVTHVATLPQT

-233 NVQVVKKGDPKQGNG
+233 STLVVKKGDPNQGKG
-248 DVWTSDGSMIEVW
+248 DEWTSDGSMIEIW
-261 PNWTVKYTCM
+261 PNWSVKYTCM

-297 GAGGVTEETLNQKIY
+297 GGVTEEKLN
-312 ELKTNLEAKITAAT
+312 ELKTSLEAKITAAT
-326 SMIASTRAVMS
+326 SEIASTKAGMS
-337 GVNDKVNILETTVG
+337 WVRDKVTTLETTVG
-351 EHTTRI
+351 DHTTRI
-357 TALENKPGGGAA
+357 TALEKKPGGGGA

-374 LVLGPTEAV
+374 LVLGPTENLPA
-383 PVGTKPG
+383 GTKPG

>member
-12 YTAEGADARF
+12 YTVDGAEARF

-37 EVPGLADARIE
+37 EVPDLANARIE

-55 QEANAKFALN
+55 QEVNAKFALKS
-65 TALDSLLKAVDA
+65 ALDGLLKAADA
-77 AATYAPKSA
+77 AAAYAPKAA

-101 SKGELQAAKDVLD
+101 SKGDLAAAKEALE

-130 ISANKTNVEKLQA
+130 ISANKTDVADLK
-143 SMTAVETRV
+143 TRV

-193 VGATMFFRK
+193 VGATMFIRK

-207 RALPKP
+207 RALSKP
-213 ATTVTHIATLPQT
+213 TTTVTHIATLPQT

-233 NVQVVKKGDPKQGNG
+233 STLVVKKGDPKQGKG
-248 DVWTSDGSMIEVW
+248 DEWTSDGSMIEIW

-297 GAGGVTEETLNQKIY
+297 GGVTEEKLN
-312 ELKTNLEAKITAAT
+312 ELKTSLEAKITAAT
-326 SMIASTRAVMS
+326 SEIASTKAMMS
-337 GVNDKVNILETTVG
+337 GVRDKVTTLETTVK
-351 EHTTRI
+351 TNADKI
-357 TALENKPGGGAA
+357 TALENKPGGGGA

-374 LVLGPTEAV
+374 LVLGPTENLPA
-383 PVGTKPG
+383 GTKPG

>member
-37 EVPGLADARIE
+37 EVPDLANARIE

-55 QEANAKFALN
+55 QEVNAKFALKS
-65 TALDSLLKAVDA
+65 ALDGLLKAADA
-77 AATYAPKSA
+77 AAAYAPKTA

-101 SKGELQAAKDVLD
+101 SKGDLAAAKEALE
-114 KGLKDNA
+114 KGLKDNT

-130 ISANKTNVEKLQA
+130 ISANKTDVADLK
-143 SMTAVETRV
+143 TRV
-152 KALEDKPAAPGG
+152 KVLEDKPAAPGG

-171 GDTGWVDI
+171 GDTGWMDI

-213 ATTVTHIATLPQT
+213 ATTVTHVATLPQT

-233 NVQVVKKGDPKQGNG
+233 STLVVKKGDPKQGKG
-248 DVWTSDGSMIEVW
+248 DEWTSDGSMIEIW

-297 GAGGVTEETLNQKIY
+297 GGVTEEKLN
-312 ELKTNLEAKITAAT
+312 ELKTSLEAKITAAT
-326 SMIASTRAVMS
+326 SEIASTKAVMT
-337 GVNDKVNILETTVG
+337 GVRDKVTTLETTVG
-351 EHTTRI
+351 EHTSKI
-357 TALENKPGGGAA
+357 TALENKPGGGAG

-374 LVLGPTEAV
+374 LVLGPTENLPA
-383 PVGTKPG
+383 GTKPG

>member
-1 MAKQFVGKATS
+1 MAKQFVAKATS

-55 QEANAKFALN
+55 QEVNAKFALKS
-65 TALDSLLKAVDA
+65 ALDGLLKAVDA

-101 SKGELQAAKDVLD
+101 SKGELQAAKDALD

-121 DADARRWSV
+121 DADSRRWSV
-130 ISANKTNVEKLQA
+130 ISGNKTNVEKLQA

-152 KALEDKPAAPGG
+152 KALEDAPGG
-164 QGGGVQA
+164 GGGAGGGLKV
-171 GDTGWVDI
+171 GDTGWKDI
-179 AQGQVGAGQYQYRV
+179 ETGQVGAGQYQYRV
-193 VGATMFFRK
+193 VGATMFLRK
-202 KGDEW
+202 AGDEW
-207 RALPKP
+207 RPLPKP
-213 ATTVTHIATLPQT
+213 TRTVTHVATLPQT

-233 NVQVVKKGDPKQGNG
+233 STLVVKKGDPAQGKQ
-248 DVWTSDGSMIEVW
+248 DEWTSDGSMVEIW
-261 PNWTVKYTCM
+261 PNWNVKYTCM
-271 DLQGTYAMDLL
+271 DLQGAYAMGLL
-282 KTTVEKPLLTPAQPG
+282 KTTVEKPLISPA
-297 GAGGVTEETLNQKIY
+297 GAGGGITEEELNRKLDT
-312 ELKTNLEAKITAAT
+312 LKTSLEIQL
-326 SMIASTRAVMS
+326 RAVQS
-337 GVNDKVNILETTVG
+337 EVANVKARISSLNTKVED
-351 EHTTRI
+351 HATRI
-357 TALENKPGGGAA
+357 TALENKPGG
-369 TGATV
+369 TSTPL

>member
-12 YTAEGADARF
+12 YTVDGAEARF

-37 EVPGLADARIE
+37 EVPDLANARIE

-55 QEANAKFALN
+55 QEVNAKFALKS
-65 TALDSLLKAVDA
+65 ALDGLLKAADA

-101 SKGELQAAKDVLD
+101 SKGELQAAKEALE
-114 KGLKDNA
+114 KGLKENS
-121 DADARRWSV
+121 DADARRWSD
-130 ISANKTNVEKLQA
+130 ISTNKTDVADLK
-143 SMTAVETRV
+143 TRV
-152 KALEDKPAAPGG
+152 KALEDKPATPGG

-213 ATTVTHIATLPQT
+213 TTTVTHVATLPQT

-233 NVQVVKKGDPKQGNG
+233 STLVVKKGDSALGKQ
-248 DVWTSDGSMIEVW
+248 DEWTSDGSMIEIW

-297 GAGGVTEETLNQKIY
+297 GGVTEETLNQKLND
-312 ELKTNLEAKITAAT
+312 LKTSLEDQIRAVQSETANVKAKMNTASAKIEAH
-326 SMIASTRAVMS
+326 
-337 GVNDKVNILETTVG
+337 E
-351 EHTTRI
+351 TRI
-357 TALENKPGGGAA
+357 TALENKPGGGGS
-369 TGATV
+369 GATV

-383 PVGTKPG
+383 PAGTKPG

>member
-37 EVPGLADARIE
+37 EVPDLANARIE

-55 QEANAKFALN
+55 QEVNAKFALK
-65 TALDSLLKAVDA
+65 TALDGLLKVVDA

-101 SKGELQAAKDVLD
+101 SKGELATAKETLE
-114 KGLKDNA
+114 KALKENS
-121 DADARRWSV
+121 DADSRRWSV
-130 ISANKTNVEKLQA
+130 ISGNKTAVDGLKT
-143 SMTAVETRV
+143 SMTAVEARV
-152 KALEDKPAAPGG
+152 KALEDKP
-164 QGGGVQA
+164 GGGGGPLQV

-193 VGATMFFRK
+193 VGATMFIRK
-202 KGDEW
+202 AGDEW

-213 ATTVTHIATLPQT
+213 TKTTTHVATLPQT

-233 NVQVVKKGDPKQGNG
+233 STLVVKKGDPAQGKG
-248 DVWTSDGSMIEVW
+248 DEWTSDGSMIELW
-261 PNWTVKYTCM
+261 PNWTVKYTCL
-271 DLQGTYAMDLL
+271 DLQGVYAMDLL
-282 KTTVEKPLLTPAQPG
+282 KTTVEKPLITPG
-297 GAGGVTEETLNQKIY
+297 GAGGGITEETLNKKIE
-312 ELKTNLEAKITAAT
+312 ELKTNLEAQIRSVQNET
-326 SMIASTRAVMS
+326 ASTKARVSDAV
-337 GVNDKVNILETTVG
+337 NKVAALEPRV
-351 EHTTRI
+351 
-357 TALENKPGGGAA
+357 TALENKPAG
-369 TGATV
+369 TGAQL

-383 PVGTKPG
+383 PAGTKPG

>member
-12 YTAEGADARF
+12 YTVDGAEARF

-37 EVPGLADARIE
+37 EVPDLANARIE

-55 QEANAKFALN
+55 QEVNARFALKS
-65 TALDSLLKAVDA
+65 ALDGLLKAADA

-86 LEGLLKAADAAATYA
+86 LEGLLKASDAAATYA
-101 SKGELQAAKDVLD
+101 AKGDLAEAKEALE
-114 KGLKDNA
+114 KSLKDNT
-121 DADARRWSV
+121 DVDARRWSV
-130 ISANKTNVEKLQA
+130 ISANKTDVADLK
-143 SMTAVETRV
+143 TRV

-171 GDTGWVDI
+171 GDTGWMDI

-213 ATTVTHIATLPQT
+213 ATTVTHVATLPQT

-233 NVQVVKKGDPKQGNG
+233 STLVVKKGDPAQGKQ
-248 DVWTSDGSMIEVW
+248 DEWISDGSMIEIW

-271 DLQGTYAMDLL
+271 DLQGVYAMDLL

-297 GAGGVTEETLNQKIY
+297 GGVTEETLNQKIN
-312 ELKTNLEAKITAAT
+312 ELKTSLEMKISAAT
-326 SMIASTRAVMS
+326 SEIASTKALISRTK
-337 GVNDKVNILETTVG
+337 DKVTTLETTVG
-351 EHTTRI
+351 EHTGKI
-357 TALENKPGGGAA
+357 AALENKPAG
-369 TGATV
+369 TGTPL

-383 PVGTKPG
+383 PAGTKPG

>member
-55 QEANAKFALN
+55 QEVNAKFALK
-65 TALDSLLKAVDA
+65 TALDGLLKAVDA

-101 SKGELQAAKDVLD
+101 SKGELQAAKDALD

-121 DADARRWSV
+121 DVDSRRWSV
-130 ISANKTNVEKLQA
+130 IRGNKTNVEKLQA

-152 KALEDKPAAPGG
+152 KALEDAPGG
-164 QGGGVQA
+164 GGGAGGGLKV
-171 GDTGWVDI
+171 GDTGWKDI
-179 AQGQVGAGQYQYRV
+179 ETGQVGAGQYQYRV
-193 VGATMFFRK
+193 VGATMFLRK
-202 KGDEW
+202 AGDEW

-213 ATTVTHIATLPQT
+213 TKTVTHVATLPQT

-233 NVQVVKKGDPKQGNG
+233 STLVVKKGDPALGKQ
-248 DVWTSDGSMIEVW
+248 DEWTSDGSMVEIW

-271 DLQGTYAMDLL
+271 DLQGIYAMDLL
-282 KTTVEKPLLTPAQPG
+282 KTTVEKPLISPAD
-297 GAGGVTEETLNQKIY
+297 AGGITEETLNQRLDT
-312 ELKTNLEAKITAAT
+312 LKT
-326 SMIASTRAVMS
+326 S
-337 GVNDKVNILETTVG
+337 LETQIRANSG
-351 EHTTRI
+351 ELAGVKAQMSTLNTKVEAHETRL
-357 TALENKPGGGAA
+357 TALENKPAGGG
-369 TGATV
+369 TPL

-383 PVGTKPG
+383 PAGTKPG